1 MQHEITRAFFIDTGH
16 RVVGHEGKCAHLH
29 GHRYQI
35 QVTVRSAVLDDVGR
49 VVDFS
54 DLKRQIGGWLDANWD
69 HGLVLWH
76 EDPFMGLFGIAAKE
90 KFDDPA
96 NGELMSLLS
105 GMKVYV
111 MPTNPTAE
119 NMARYL
125 MDEII
130 PTIIGPRLAFT
141 CTKVVVMETPNCWAV
156 ATLKV
161 HPSLEEQLRERNLIP
176 PL

>member
-35 QVTVRSAVLDDVGR
+35 QVTVRSTDLDDIGR
-49 VVDFS
+49 VVDFAV
-54 DLKRQIGGWLDANWD
+54 LKQGIGGWLDANWD
-69 HGLVLWH
+69 HGLVMWH
-76 EDPFMGLFGIAAKE
+76 EDPFMGLFGVAARE
-90 KFDDPA
+90 KFKDPE

-111 MPTNPTAE
+111 MNSNPTAE

-130 PTIIGPRLAFT
+130 PGIIGDQALT
-141 CTKVVVMETPNCWAV
+141 CTKVVVMETPNCWACATPV
-156 ATLKV
+156 A
-161 HPSLEEQLRERNLIP
+161 HPPHASGHE
-176 PL
+176 